1 MARETTVSDDTTPR
15 SASKLRAEALRARL
29 HAYCLA
35 DAAAAVRLQA
45 YADELETSAALL
57 EAKDR
62 GG

>member
-1 MARETTVSDDTTPR
+1 
-15 SASKLRAEALRARL
+15 LRAEALRARL